1 MSKRILIVVTGHEAL
16 GDTGRKTG
24 YYLEEAAVP
33 YMAFTEAGYEVDIA
47 SPGGG
52 PVVADPAGLKAA
64 EVAGSPSAGFVTDP
78 GAQAKVDATL
88 KLGELDP
95 ADYAAV
101 WVAGGHG
108 AMWDLPDDTD
118 LAGLLGT
125 MFDDGKVVSAVCHG
139 PAGLV
144 GAHRADGKSIFS
156 GRRATGFLRAEE
168 AAVKLVDVVPFIIE
182 DRLRAL
188 GAEFVGHRAWAD
200 NAVRDGNLVTGQ
212 NPQSTASAARLVLE
226 ALED

>member
-1 MSKRILIVVTGHEAL
+1 MTKRILIVVTGHDTL
-16 GDTGRKTG
+16 GETGRKTG

-33 YMAFTEAGYEVDIA
+33 YMAFTEAGYDVDIA

-52 PVVADPAGLKAA
+52 PVAADPGGLKAG
-64 EVAGSPSAGFVTDP
+64 EVAGSPSAGFMTDAT
-78 GAQAKVDATL
+78 AQAKVDTTL

-95 ADYAAV
+95 ADYDAV

-108 AMWDLPDDTD
+108 AMWDLPDDAD
-118 LAGLLGT
+118 LSRLLGT
-125 MFDDGKVVSAVCHG
+125 MFDEGKVVSAVCHG

-144 GAHRADGKSIFS
+144 GAHRADGKSIFAD
-156 GRRATGFLRAEE
+156 RRATGFLRSEE
-168 AAVKLVDVVPFIIE
+168 VAVKLADVVPFIIE

-188 GAEFVGHRAWAD
+188 GAEFVGSRAWAD
-200 NAVRDGNLVTGQ
+200 NAVRDRNLITGQ

-226 ALED
+226 ALAE